1 METDTQ
7 KQKTRAR
14 VIELL
19 RGGRKTVDELA
30 GSLGL
35 TDNAVRMHLAGLER
49 AGLVRAEGVRR
60 SGMAGKPATIYE
72 IAPEAEPGFSR
83 AYAPVLAT
91 LVEVLGERLNE
102 HELEEVMRAVGRRL
116 ASGQPVLTGSLP
128 KRVKAAGALLDQ
140 LGAVTTVE
148 SANGNGAVMRGAG
161 CPLGVA
167 VLENPA
173 VCHAVQELLSV
184 LVGSAVVESCDRSAR
199 PACRFEFP
207 EN

>member
-1 METDTQ
+1 MEQETQ

-19 RGGRKTVDELA
+19 RRGRKTVDELA
-30 GSLGL
+30 ATLGL

-60 SGMAGKPATIYE
+60 SGLAGKPAAIYE

-91 LVEVLGERLNE
+91 VVDLLGERLS
-102 HELEEVMRAVGRRL
+102 EEEFDHLMRAVGRRL
-116 ASGQPVLTGSLP
+116 AAGQTAPTGNLL
-128 KRVKAAGALLDQ
+128 KRVKAASALLNQ

-148 SANGNGAVMRGAG
+148 SLNGHGAVMAGAA

-167 VLENPA
+167 VAKNPN
-173 VCHAVQELLSV
+173 VCHAVQELLAV
-184 LVGSAVVESCDRSAR
+184 LVDAEVQACCQRGER
-199 PACRFEFP
+199 PACRFHFSEP
-207 EN
+207 

>member
-30 GSLGL
+30 AALGL

-91 LVEVLGERLNE
+91 LVEVLGDRLTS
-102 HELEEVMRAVGRRL
+102 R
-116 ASGQPVLTGSLP
+116 SS
-128 KRVKAAGALLDQ
+128 KR
-140 LGAVTTVE
+140 
-148 SANGNGAVMRGAG
+148 
-161 CPLGVA
+161 
-167 VLENPA
+167 
-173 VCHAVQELLSV
+173 
-184 LVGSAVVESCDRSAR
+184 
-199 PACRFEFP
+199 
-207 EN
+207 